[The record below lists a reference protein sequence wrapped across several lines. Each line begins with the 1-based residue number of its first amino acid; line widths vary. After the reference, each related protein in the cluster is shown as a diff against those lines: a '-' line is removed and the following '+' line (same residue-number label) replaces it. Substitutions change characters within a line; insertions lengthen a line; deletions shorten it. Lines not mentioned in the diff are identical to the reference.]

1 MKVKVKKEKDYKSLF
16 IKQSDETARTG
27 KSVYVRG
34 EFHERIRK
42 IVQTVGGNEV
52 SIFSFID
59 NIIAHHFETYH
70 DDIVKSYSQN
80 NDKTVF

>member
-1 MKVKVKKEKDYKSLF
+1 MKARKEKDYKSLF

-27 KSVYVRG
+27 KTVYVRG

-42 IVQTVGGNEV
+42 IVQTVGDNEV
-52 SIFSFID
+52 SIFSYID
-59 NIIAHHFETYH
+59 NIIAHHFETYR

-80 NDKTVF
+80 NDKTIF